1 MWHPAQPR
9 FETPGPWERL
19 AARFRDT
26 YRYGPA
32 ITCLERALALRV
44 RALGRAHP
52 DTIATR
58 VALARLHAQ
67 LARELSITGEEGRAR
82 DLFVSASRLCGEDA
96 ACAAQVTHDLGVLH
110 LVRRDAQGAERAFRA
125 AHANMSS
132 IGEEYLATLLWVR
145 AASGRQLAAE
155 EMLRTARATHA
166 QAGQPAQRALEAL
179 ATSLEA
185 TRAAHEGPL
194 AHLQRTV
201 VQHAHAGG
209 QSIELADALHALS
222 DAHAAR
228 GSFDQARALL
238 AHALILR
245 RNTLGEMHPA
255 IARTL
260 NAISLLLAARGDIE
274 SALKVRDYTRLLMH
288 AALESLLGSSSEEEI
303 MRHLGNLRADTDAL
317 VSLHLGMAP
326 DRPEAA
332 HLVFDSLLRD
342 KSRALDVIA
351 ARTAVLRM
359 HSRERIRSYFGDWQP
374 GLFTWETQRRQR
386 QERAITA
393 LEELRRLRAELAGH
407 VYRGGDPRET
417 ARLERRIGV
426 LEREVIELVG
436 TRRIGLYTSPAMVQ
450 RRLPESGAMLELVR
464 YQPFDFRTW
473 TSGAPR
479 YAAYVLRAGGPP
491 SGIDLGLASEIDAR
505 VHELRQAIL
514 LRRPQEDGR
523 GRPTIEAPRQ
533 PYAAAL
539 PGNRRRAAG
548 GCAVSRGLAL
558 GPLLWPRPES
568 HDGRPGRESGAQ
580 STPERARPSHLGP
593 DGSPRCGT
601 PETPIPGCVPLNLFD
616 GVGTITPAML
626 RYVGY
631 TGIESGDNTLH
642 QALFTASGRLLGNR
656 GGRRLSLAV
665 GAEYQRHGGSRLPDS
680 VVALDDAIGLGAAST
695 VKGDYDARETY
706 AELSLIP
713 IAGSPVARHL
723 ELIGAV
729 RFSDFT
735 TEAFATWQARGAWQ
749 SPFGLSLRGGYHRM
763 FRSPNLADLY
773 APVSEGFVSLRDPC
787 DPGNVPGFDYARTNC
802 AADGLPADFADRRSQ
817 LYVRSG
823 GNRDLAREQ
832 ATALTLGAAYHPP
845 FIPGLGLELGYFH
858 LVMNNHMQSHRRGR
872 HPSELLRGGP

>member
-1 MWHPAQPR
+1 MRRLGARARLCFLALCVVGCSQPRGVPNPSRSVWHPAQPR

-32 ITCLERALALRV
+32 ITCLERALELRV

-505 VHELRQAIL
+505 VHELRQAIAT
-514 LRRPQEDGR
+514 RRPIERVRALARLVDEQLMARIRPLLGDAREVFVSPDGALHLLPFAALVDEQGRYLVERFAFTYLDSGRDLVAQRRSATRARGTVIVAAPDFDASPAAEPGSPFAAQERLRSLDMELFTPLPG
-523 GRPTIEAPRQ
+523 TAQE
-533 PYAAAL
+533 AAAL
-539 PGNRRRAAG
+539 RALLPEARIWTGDRATEALLARVQRPQILHIATHGVFLVHTDDSEDTASGTDDPATRPAG
-548 GCAVSRGLAL
+548 EQRARSRDVLLRTGLAL
-558 GPLLWPRPES
+558 AGANRRLRGDHLPAHGDGLITGLEIASLDLLGTELVVLSMR
-568 HDGRPGRESGAQ
+568 H
-580 STPERARPSHLGP
+580 RAR
-593 DGSPRCGT
+593 
-601 PETPIPGCVPLNLFD
+601 
-616 GVGTITPAML
+616 GV
-626 RYVGY
+626 
-631 TGIESGDNTLH
+631 
-642 QALFTASGRLLGNR
+642 
-656 GGRRLSLAV
+656 
-665 GAEYQRHGGSRLPDS
+665 HG
-680 VVALDDAIGLGAAST
+680 
-695 VKGDYDARETY
+695 
-706 AELSLIP
+706 
-713 IAGSPVARHL
+713 
-723 ELIGAV
+723 
-729 RFSDFT
+729 
-735 TEAFATWQARGAWQ
+735 
-749 SPFGLSLRGGYHRM
+749 
-763 FRSPNLADLY
+763 
-773 APVSEGFVSLRDPC
+773 
-787 DPGNVPGFDYARTNC
+787 
-802 AADGLPADFADRRSQ
+802 
-817 LYVRSG
+817 
-823 GNRDLAREQ
+823 
-832 ATALTLGAAYHPP
+832 
-845 FIPGLGLELGYFH
+845 
-858 LVMNNHMQSHRRGR
+858 
-872 HPSELLRGGP
+872 